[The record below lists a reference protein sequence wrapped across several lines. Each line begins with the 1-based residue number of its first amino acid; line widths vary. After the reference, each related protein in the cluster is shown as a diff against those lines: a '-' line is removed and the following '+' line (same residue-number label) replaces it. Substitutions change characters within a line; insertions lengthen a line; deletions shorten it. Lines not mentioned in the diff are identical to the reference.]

1 MKLNQEIG
9 SGNRIRS
16 YEPGR
21 VQINDDIFS
30 HSVIV
35 APDRLIADWPPQT
48 LAELKEQDLQLI
60 LEFEPEVVILGTGSA
75 QQFPARAILQ
85 HILKAGIGIEVMES
99 GAACRTYNVLMAED
113 RRVVA
118 ALFL

>member
-9 SGNRIRS
+9 SGYRIRS

-21 VQINDDIFS
+21 VRINDDIFE

-35 APDRLIADWPPQT
+35 SPDRLVSDWAPQA
-48 LAELKEQDLQLI
+48 LAELEEEHLQAILDL
-60 LEFEPEVVILGTGSA
+60 EPEVVILGTGVV
-75 QQFPARAILQ
+75 QQFPARTILQ
-85 HILKAGIGIEVMES
+85 RVLKTGIGIEVMES